1 MKKIIAIIFIGL
13 FLGCGCNNEEDPS
26 LKLENGVITEK
37 PFIWWNKEEEHDNYI
52 ITTPFIY
59 NNSFIA

>member
-37 PFIWWNKEEEHDNYI
+37 PFIWWNKEEEHDH
-52 ITTPFIY
+52 TSK
-59 NNSFIA
+59 NNS